1 MGGQE
6 EKNTSTSTLH
16 DREAVG
22 GCGTSVETDDPGT
35 DYQTMTNGS

>member
-16 DREAVG
+16 DRDVVA
-22 GCGTSVETDDPGT
+22 GCETSVETDDPST
-35 DYQTMTNGS
+35 DCQTMTNRS